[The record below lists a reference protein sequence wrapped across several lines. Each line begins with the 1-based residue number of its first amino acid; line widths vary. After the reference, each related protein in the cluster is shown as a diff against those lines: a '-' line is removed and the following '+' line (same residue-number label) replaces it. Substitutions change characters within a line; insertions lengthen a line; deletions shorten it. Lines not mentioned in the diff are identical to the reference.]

1 MAKTN
6 SMYAIDRSE
15 EYLAHYGIRGMKWG
29 VRKAIQSG
37 GTGSGNRRLARQYAK
52 AQKKLAKL
60 EKRANSGSKYA
71 RRAAALGAG
80 AAAAGGLAALGTGG
94 VASGMAKLGAHGG
107 NAMVRGGKALSR
119 AGGAV
124 SAGLYKA
131 GVATGNNTLK
141 KIGARGGLAMIKAGN
156 AVSKAGSGMS
166 TGLYKGSQ
174 AVRNWGNKGAI
185 DSAASSTLRNQA
197 NLVRASANSHAM
209 RQGSLRKGL
218 GIGAKGELSARGLEN
233 RANQKMI
240 TNNQI
245 ARAGAAALGLGLAG
259 AAGYNAYRAATTK
272 RAAKKAAEFRSE
284 MNNAFKGTAYANG
297 GKQQGTSKKRRNRR
311 G

>member
-15 EYLAHYGIRGMKWG
+15 EYLAHYGVRGMKWG
-29 VRKAIQSG
+29 VRKAIASG
-37 GTGSGNRRLARQYAK
+37 GTGRGNRRLARQYAK

-107 NAMVRGGKALSR
+107 SAMVRGGKALSR
-119 AGGAV
+119 AGGAL
-124 SAGLYKA
+124 SSGLYKA

-141 KIGARGGLAMIKAGN
+141 KIGAHGGQAMVRAGN
-156 AVSKAGSGMS
+156 AVSRAGSGMS
-166 TGLYKGSQ
+166 TGLYQGSQ
-174 AVRNWGNKGAI
+174 AVRKWGNAK
-185 DSAASSTLRNQA
+185 SVQTLQGRKLS
-197 NLVRASANSHAM
+197 NL
-209 RQGSLRKGL
+209 
-218 GIGAKGELSARGLEN
+218 
-233 RANQKMI
+233 ANQQHAAGVLMNNKGNYAGAQKAWNTANKTNAAANASRY

-297 GKQQGTSKKRRNRR
+297 GNQQKSTSKKRRRR
-311 G
+311 